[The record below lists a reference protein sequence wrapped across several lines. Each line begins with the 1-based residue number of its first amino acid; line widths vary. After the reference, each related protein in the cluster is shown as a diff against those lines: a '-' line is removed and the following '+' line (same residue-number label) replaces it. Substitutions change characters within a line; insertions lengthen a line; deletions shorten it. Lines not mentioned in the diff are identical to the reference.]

1 VDNRPDRALDN
12 WAMIE
17 VKPLFE
23 LELAQVLCQ
32 IAR

>member
-1 VDNRPDRALDN
+1 VDN

-23 LELAQVLCQ
+23 LELAQALCQ
-32 IAR
+32 IARYALAP